1 MLDANNRV
9 QSRVLLP
16 ASARLGVT
24 LWPCLYGSHLPCISV
39 DRHHSAVTS
48 NISWLGIEI
57 LYIILH
63 NCITILS
70 GGLTA
75 IAS

>member
-24 LWPCLYGSHLPCISV
+24 LWPCLYGSRLTCISEDYPYLV
-39 DRHHSAVTS
+39 QQSRP
-48 NISWLGIEI
+48 ISHGWESR
-57 LYIILH
+57 YF
-63 NCITILS
+63 T
-70 GGLTA
+70 
-75 IAS
+75 

>member
-24 LWPCLYGSHLPCISV
+24 LWPCLYGSSLPCISEDYRYSSHV
-39 DRHHSAVTS
+39 QYLMVGNRDT
-48 NISWLGIEI
+48 
-57 LYIILH
+57 LH
-63 NCITILS
+63 NPT
-70 GGLTA
+70 
-75 IAS
+75 